1 MTNSMHLL
9 AVAATSEQPLA
20 GLSVAMLRTPSP
32 QRGRPSSNCCA
43 TSPPPPLR
51 RSHPVASFAPEQ
63 QLRDCLREMGRFGL
77 LWADNH
83 IDPEGVGA
91 WPSHLVFESVPSTQ
105 LGRKTPQ
112 A

>member
-1 MTNSMHLL
+1 
-9 AVAATSEQPLA
+9 
-20 GLSVAMLRTPSP
+20 
-32 QRGRPSSNCCA
+32 
-43 TSPPPPLR
+43 
-51 RSHPVASFAPEQ
+51 
-63 QLRDCLREMGRFGL
+63 MGRFGL